1 MKWYNF
7 ETMFISLRDGLREF
21 LKNNNIRY
29 ELSGCGSGYH
39 FEILTDRAGAD
50 KINNWLDANTITE
63 RK

>member
-7 ETMFISLRDGLREF
+7 ETLFISLRDGLREF

-39 FEILTDRAGAD
+39 FEILTDRAGAN
-50 KINNWLDANTITE
+50 KINSWLDANTITE
-63 RK
+63 YK